1 MKKIVLLTG
10 NELRHNYLIK
20 YIASQPGI
28 NVLAAFSESSS
39 GNIVELVKKEG
50 KNSLRAEH
58 LNARS
63 ETEKDFFQLYCEE
76 QKNSINIIDI
86 HRGDINNSDH
96 VEYIVK
102 LNPDLIVS
110 YGCSIIKSDL
120 LNVFKGRFVNIHLG
134 LSPYY
139 RGSGTNFWPFVENK
153 LSLIGTTFMHIDEG
167 IDTGD
172 IIHQIRAKV
181 EYGDSIHSIGNRL
194 IIDSVSMCVKI
205 INNYSRLK
213 KHPHPIL
220 DSGKLFKNKDFTE
233 EAIKLAYDSLD
244 IKIKNYIENK
254 SLLDQKFPII
264 NAFE

>member
-1 MKKIVLLTG
+1 M
-10 NELRHNYLIK
+10 
-20 YIASQPGI
+20 
-28 NVLAAFSESSS
+28 
-39 GNIVELVKKEG
+39 
-50 KNSLRAEH
+50 
-58 LNARS
+58 
-63 ETEKDFFQLYCEE
+63 
-76 QKNSINIIDI
+76 
-86 HRGDINNSDH
+86 
-96 VEYIVK
+96 
-102 LNPDLIVS
+102 
-110 YGCSIIKSDL
+110 
-120 LNVFKGRFVNIHLG
+120 NIHLG